1 MSTTDETTKASTT
14 TEEEAPTATDFVGA
28 AGEPRKMANE
38 TFDTEDESDHSSK
51 EEEQE
56 EEEELVGVQDAAMDI
71 LDQLVELFVEK
82 NGREPNQE
90 EVLQW
95 IDVFKSLQISEEDDG
110 ETTPTT
116 KEEEEETVEA
126 PAAASE

>member
-14 TEEEAPTATDFVGA
+14 TPSTTEEEAPTEFVGA

-38 TFDTEDESDHSSK
+38 TFDTEDESDHSSSK
-51 EEEQE
+51 EEDDE
-56 EEEELVGVQDAAMDI
+56 EEEELVAVQDAAMDI

-95 IDVFKSLQISEEDDG
+95 IDVFKSLQISEEDG
-110 ETTPTT
+110 ETP
-116 KEEEEETVEA
+116 KEEETVEA